1 MPKRLKTQG
10 VPNLGF
16 SAKTMDKAKQQA
28 MSSSGIK
35 LTSNGVN
42 VQDGF
47 QHLVGRAEHGDPH
60 AQRQLR
66 NGKYAFPHLRDF
78 DSLPELEGDQLIDHF
93 ITALTTQPKHLYAN
107 YKARGAKTLM
117 KQISI
122 SLQRAHRFRVDD
134 DLVERVLSD
143 SAGADWEKIFSVINN
158 AIPPFD
164 NMWIEGER
172 NSRLFQRWRNDDTH
186 FAPEWVGWHIQR
198 AGVVRGFKEGDTWPN
213 CLVKPT
219 TLFLTSDDT
228 IVVQKYIKPQSH
240 AVEKLSYYIP
250 KTCYIFTGKEHIRK
264 IPYEQQQSK
273 SFQCLG
279 EHWSTEIRE
288 FAPAHIRMN
297 LEKRINSSL
306 GISYPLDDYGI
317 MLKQPE
323 ALSTTVTSST
333 AMYEDDIRMLA
344 WLLSELNF
352 TWHESKLVGKPTRKN
367 RALIATK
374 PTIDLKTIE
383 IDLPKPK
390 GIVLRTE
397 TPSEEGCRKL
407 HWVRGHPRKYRD
419 GRIVRIKPYQRG
431 NAKFGEVIKD
441 YSLKLDKREK
451 EDA

>member
-1 MPKRLKTQG
+1 MAKGEKTAG
-10 VPNLGF
+10 NHI
-16 SAKTMDKAKQQA
+16 MDKAKRQV
-28 MSSSGIK
+28 MSSNGIK
-35 LTSNGVN
+35 LTSNGIN
-42 VQDGF
+42 VEDGF

-78 DSLPELEGDQLIDHF
+78 DSLPKLEGDQLIDHF

-134 DLVERVLSD
+134 DLVERVLFD
-143 SAGADWEKIFSVINN
+143 SAGAEWEKIFDVINN
-158 AIPPFD
+158 AVPPFD

-198 AGVVRGFKEGDTWPN
+198 AGAIRSFKEGDIWPL
-213 CLVKPT
+213 CLVGPT
-219 TLFLTSDDT
+219 TLHSTSDDT
-228 IVVQKYIKPQSH
+228 IVVQKYLKPQSH
-240 AVEKLSYYIP
+240 ATENLSYYIP
-250 KTCYIFTGKEHIRK
+250 KTCYLFTGKEHISK
-264 IPYEQQQSK
+264 MPYEANSK

-279 EHWSTEIRE
+279 EHWSAEIRD

-297 LEKRINSSL
+297 LEKRITSSL

-317 MLKQPE
+317 MLKQPQ
-323 ALSTTVTSST
+323 AMATTVTSST

-367 RALIATK
+367 RALVATK

-383 IDLPKPK
+383 IDLPKPR

-407 HWVRGHPRKYRD
+407 HWVRGHTRKYQD
-419 GRIVRIKPYQRG
+419 GRIVRIEPYQRG
-431 NAKFGEVIKD
+431 NEKFGEVIKD
-441 YSLKLDKREK
+441 YSLKLDKRQI
-451 EDA
+451 DD